1 MKKRQMIEI
10 ICRFSSEWGDSN
22 ARPLRPERSALP
34 TALHSDCNVCFS
46 FAIAKVDIILI
57 PAKEKRFF
65 FTKKLFFLFSSYLF
79 WRLKFLVYLCTAKP
93 RCHSSVGRA
102 KDWKSLCPRFDSW
115 WHHFYKTKNHEN
127 RWNTVISAV
136 FSLCTARKNMQFGAI
151 KNCWFGGFF
160 WVPWKNHRHVPYFT
174 YSQRF
179 AWIIFRDEILQL
191 HFSPSCLSVPSYR
204 L

>member
-1 MKKRQMIEI
+1 MIHMLVKLKKRQMIEI

-102 KDWKSLCPRFDSW
+102 NDWKSLCPRFDSW
-115 WHHFYKTKNHEN
+115 WHHFEEKQKTVKSWFPSE
-127 RWNTVISAV
+127 IGI
-136 FSLCTARKNMQFGAI
+136 FCFLQARKKRQNMAQRKNLRDSLI
-151 KNCWFGGFF
+151 KHKF
-160 WVPWKNHRHVPYFT
+160 
-174 YSQRF
+174 
-179 AWIIFRDEILQL
+179 
-191 HFSPSCLSVPSYR
+191 
-204 L
+204 